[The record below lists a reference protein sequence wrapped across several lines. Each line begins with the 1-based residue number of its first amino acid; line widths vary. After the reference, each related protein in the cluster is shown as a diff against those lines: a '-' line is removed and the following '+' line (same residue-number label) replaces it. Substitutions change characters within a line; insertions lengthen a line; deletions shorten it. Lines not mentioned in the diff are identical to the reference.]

1 MKLQPLTQFEVNQP
15 LMSWTPR
22 PVMRRMAAFQAAI
35 GANVDLRAS
44 RRQPLFTNTLVMPS
58 AKLVLAGT
66 SCSRPMYFPEC
77 ELLADVSE
85 FDVALL
91 RHDVDRGVSFDIRF
105 KDTGQWSCCYLAWWH
120 PYDGLWLIPT
130 AGEETFIQAGE
141 LGLTRTTYAPFADAR
156 RRAEG
161 IVRAIETPSFTGGR

>member
-1 MKLQPLTQFEVNQP
+1 MKIQTLTQFEVNQP
-15 LMSWTPR
+15 LISWTPR
-22 PVMRRMAAFQAAI
+22 PVMQRMAEFQAAI

-105 KDTGQWSCCYLAWWH
+105 KDTGRWSCCYLAWWH
-120 PYDGLWLIPT
+120 PYDGFWLIPT
-130 AGEETFIQAGE
+130 AGEEIFIRADE
-141 LGLTRTTYAPFADAR
+141 LGLTRTTHAPFADAR

-161 IVRAIETPSFTGGR
+161 IVRAIETPSFIGGR